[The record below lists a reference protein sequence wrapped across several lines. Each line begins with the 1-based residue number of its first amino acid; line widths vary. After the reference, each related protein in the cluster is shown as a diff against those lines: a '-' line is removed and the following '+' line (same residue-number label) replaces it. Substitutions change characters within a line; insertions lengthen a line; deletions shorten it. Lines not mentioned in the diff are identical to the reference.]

1 MVSLETCKCT
11 KFFSDAVKK
20 LHFFVLLIILSLI
33 PILYILQ
40 AMQYSSERVKNQKLE
55 SKSEI
60 FAYRLDKNWE
70 QTSWSLLKVLAETPI
85 GEWFYATVSKVDLD
99 FNGKK
104 LAFAKKT
111 FKNPDKS
118 VQISEFQHSLDMRR
132 RLKSAGLPTWH
143 TYRPIK
149 GENQILMTLGT
160 KDQDMLIS
168 PHNLWEKEKLFL
180 QGCRG
185 NLLNDQEPFFQDIFS
200 LIQKSSD
207 NKLSL
212 AWDACF
218 LKVHDQKVSLLV
230 GDFDQIGVWKRN
242 VDEHIIFSSNIEQ
255 FWLFLLEIEKN
266 LNIQLY
272 SDFFTF
278 LIKQQNSG
286 LINQKIDLEYLK
298 AKVLYT
304 MNGALD

>member
-1 MVSLETCKCT
+1 M
-11 KFFSDAVKK
+11 
-20 LHFFVLLIILSLI
+20 HFFVFLIILRLVS
-33 PILYILQ
+33 ILYILQ
-40 AMQYSSERVKNQKLE
+40 AMKQSLDRAANQKTE
-55 SKSEI
+55 SKREI

-70 QTSWSLLKVLAETPI
+70 KTSWTLLKVLAESPI
-85 GEWFYATVSKVDLD
+85 GEWFYAVVSKVDLD
-99 FNGKK
+99 FKGKK

-111 FKNPDKS
+111 FKNPDRA

-132 RLKSAGLPTWH
+132 RLKSAGLPTWQ

-149 GENQILMTLGT
+149 GENQILMTLGN

-168 PHNLWEKEKLFL
+168 PHNLWEKEKVFL
-180 QGCRG
+180 QEHSP

-242 VDEHIIFSSNIEQ
+242 VDENVIFSSNIEQ

-286 LINQKIDLEYLK
+286 LINQKIDLKNLK

-304 MNGALD
+304 MNGVSD

>member
-1 MVSLETCKCT
+1 MQFLLFLCILRWIFSFLSAMNSYLEERRDEKTVSK
-11 KFFSDAVKK
+11 
-20 LHFFVLLIILSLI
+20 
-33 PILYILQ
+33 
-40 AMQYSSERVKNQKLE
+40 R
-55 SKSEI
+55 EI
-60 FAYRLDKNWE
+60 FAYRLDKNWG
-70 QTSWSLLKVLAETPI
+70 QTSWTLLKVLSESPI
-85 GEWFYATVSKVDLD
+85 GEWFYAVVSKVDLD
-99 FNGKK
+99 FKGKK

-111 FKNPDKS
+111 FKNPYKA
-118 VQISEFQHSLDMRR
+118 VQITEFQHSLDMRR
-132 RLKSAGLPTWH
+132 CVKSAGLPTWE

-149 GENQILMTLGT
+149 GESQILMTLGN

-168 PHNLWEKEKLFL
+168 PHNLWEKEKMFL
-180 QGCRG
+180 QEHSP
-185 NLLNDQEPFFQDIFS
+185 NLLNDQELFFQDIFS

-255 FWLFLLEIEKN
+255 LWLFLLEIEKN

>member
-1 MVSLETCKCT
+1 M
-11 KFFSDAVKK
+11 
-20 LHFFVLLIILSLI
+20 HFFVFLIILSWV

-40 AMQYSSERVKNQKLE
+40 AMQHSSERAKNQKTE

-60 FAYRLDKNWE
+60 FAYRIDKNWE
-70 QTSWSLLKVLAETPI
+70 QTSWALLKVLAETPI
-85 GEWFYATVSKVDLD
+85 GEWFYAAVSKVDLN

-111 FKNPDKS
+111 FKNPDKA

-132 RLKSAGLPTWH
+132 CVKSAGLPTWQ

-242 VDEHIIFSSNIEQ
+242 VDENVIFSSNIEQ

-278 LIKQQNSG
+278 LIKEQNSG

>member
-1 MVSLETCKCT
+1 MQFLLFLCILRWIFSFLSAMNSYLE
-11 KFFSDAVKK
+11 
-20 LHFFVLLIILSLI
+20 
-33 PILYILQ
+33 
-40 AMQYSSERVKNQKLE
+40 ERRDEKTE
-55 SKSEI
+55 SKSVI

-70 QTSWSLLKVLAETPI
+70 KTSWSLLKVLAETPI
-85 GEWFYATVSKVDLD
+85 GEWFYARVSKVDLD

-104 LAFAKKT
+104 VAFAKKT
-111 FKNPDKS
+111 FKNPDKT
-118 VQISEFQHSLDMRR
+118 VQIQEFQHSLDMRR
-132 RLKSAGLPTWH
+132 RLKSAGLPTWQ

-149 GENQILMTLGT
+149 GENQILMTLGN

-168 PHNLWEKEKLFL
+168 PHNLWEKEKVFL

-185 NLLNDQEPFFQDIFS
+185 NLFGDQELFFQDIFS

-255 FWLFLLEIEKN
+255 LWLFLLQIEKK

-304 MNGALD
+304 MS

>member
-1 MVSLETCKCT
+1 M
-11 KFFSDAVKK
+11 
-20 LHFFVLLIILSLI
+20 HFFVFLIILSLVS
-33 PILYILQ
+33 ILYILK
-40 AMQYSSERVKNQKLE
+40 AMKQSLDRAENQKTE
-55 SKSEI
+55 SKREI

-70 QTSWSLLKVLAETPI
+70 KTSWALLKVLAESPI

-118 VQISEFQHSLDMRR
+118 VQFSKFQHSLDIRR
-132 RLKSAGLPTWH
+132 RVKSAGLPTWH
-143 TYRPIK
+143 TYRPIE
-149 GENQILMTLGT
+149 GENQILMTLGN

-168 PHNLWEKEKLFL
+168 PHNLWEREKVFL
-180 QGCRG
+180 QGCRA
-185 NLLNDQEPFFQDIFS
+185 NLFGDQELFFQDIFS

-242 VDEHIIFSSNIEQ
+242 VDEHVIFSSNIEQ
-255 FWLFLLEIEKN
+255 LWLFLLQIEKN

-272 SDFFTF
+272 SDFFNF

-286 LINQKIDLEYLK
+286 LINQKIDLKNLK

>member
-1 MVSLETCKCT
+1 MQFLLFLCILRWIFSFLCAMNSYLE
-11 KFFSDAVKK
+11 
-20 LHFFVLLIILSLI
+20 
-33 PILYILQ
+33 
-40 AMQYSSERVKNQKLE
+40 ERRDEKSG
-55 SKSEI
+55 SKREI

-70 QTSWSLLKVLAETPI
+70 QISWTLLKVLAETPI
-85 GEWFYATVSKVDLD
+85 GEGFYARVSKVDLD
-99 FNGKK
+99 LNGKK

-111 FKNPDKS
+111 FKNPDKA
-118 VQISEFQHSLDMRR
+118 VQISRFQHSLDMRR
-132 RLKSAGLPTWH
+132 RLKSAGLPTWQ

-149 GENQILMTLGT
+149 GENQILMTLGN

-168 PHNLWEKEKLFL
+168 PHNLWEKEKVFL
-180 QGCRG
+180 QGYRA
-185 NLLNDQEPFFQDIFS
+185 NLLNDQELFFQDIFS

-218 LKVHDQKVSLLV
+218 LKIHDQKVSLLV

-255 FWLFLLEIEKN
+255 LWLFLLQIEKN

-272 SDFFTF
+272 SDFFNF
-278 LIKQQNSG
+278 LIKEQNSG

-304 MNGALD
+304 MNEALD

>member
-1 MVSLETCKCT
+1 M
-11 KFFSDAVKK
+11 
-20 LHFFVLLIILSLI
+20 HFFVFLIILSWV

-40 AMQYSSERVKNQKLE
+40 AMQHSSERAKNQKTE

-60 FAYRLDKNWE
+60 FAYRIDKNWE
-70 QTSWSLLKVLAETPI
+70 QTSWALLKVLAETPI
-85 GEWFYATVSKVDLD
+85 GEWFYAAVSKVDLN

-111 FKNPDKS
+111 FKNPDKA
-118 VQISEFQHSLDMRR
+118 VQIQEFQHSLDMRR
-132 RLKSAGLPTWH
+132 CVKSAGLPTWQ

-255 FWLFLLEIEKN
+255 LWLFLLEIEKN

-278 LIKQQNSG
+278 LIKEQNSG

>member
-1 MVSLETCKCT
+1 M
-11 KFFSDAVKK
+11 
-20 LHFFVLLIILSLI
+20 HFFVFLSILSLVS
-33 PILYILQ
+33 ILYILQ
-40 AMQYSSERVKNQKLE
+40 AMQHSSERVKNQKLE

-70 QTSWSLLKVLAETPI
+70 KTSWSLLKVLAESPI
-85 GEWFYATVSKVDLD
+85 GEGFYARVSKVELD

-111 FKNPDKS
+111 FKNPDKA
-118 VQISEFQHSLDMRR
+118 VQITEFQHSLDMRR
-132 RLKSAGLPTWH
+132 RVKSAGLPTWQ

-149 GENQILMTLGT
+149 GENQILMTLGN
-160 KDQDMLIS
+160 KNQDMLIS
-168 PHNLWEKEKLFL
+168 PHNLWEKENEFL
-180 QGCRG
+180 QGCG
-185 NLLNDQEPFFQDIFS
+185 ANLLNDQELFFQDIFS

-218 LKVHDQKVSLLV
+218 LKVHENKVSLLV

-255 FWLFLLEIEKN
+255 LWLFLLEIEKN

-278 LIKQQNSG
+278 LIKEQNSG
-286 LINQKIDLEYLK
+286 LIHQKIDLKNLK

>member
-1 MVSLETCKCT
+1 MQFLLFLCILRWIFTFLSAMNSYLE
-11 KFFSDAVKK
+11 
-20 LHFFVLLIILSLI
+20 
-33 PILYILQ
+33 
-40 AMQYSSERVKNQKLE
+40 ERRDEKTE
-55 SKSEI
+55 SKREI
-60 FAYRLDKNWE
+60 FAYRIDKNWE
-70 QTSWSLLKVLAETPI
+70 KTSWALLKVLAESPI

-99 FNGKK
+99 FKGKK

-111 FKNPDKS
+111 FKNPNKT
-118 VQISEFQHSLDMRR
+118 VQFSEFQHSLDMRR
-132 RLKSAGLPTWH
+132 RLKSAGLPTWQ
-143 TYRPIK
+143 TYRPIE
-149 GENQILMTLGT
+149 GENQILMTLGN

-168 PHNLWEKEKLFL
+168 PHNLWEKEKVFL
-180 QGCRG
+180 QGYRA
-185 NLLNDQEPFFQDIFS
+185 NLLNDQELFFQDIFS

-242 VDEHIIFSSNIEQ
+242 VDENVIFSSNIEQ
-255 FWLFLLEIEKN
+255 LWLFLLAIEKN

-278 LIKQQNSG
+278 LIKQQNAG
-286 LINQKIDLEYLK
+286 LINKNIDLENLK

>member
-1 MVSLETCKCT
+1 MQFLLFLCILRWIFTFLSVMNSYLE
-11 KFFSDAVKK
+11 
-20 LHFFVLLIILSLI
+20 
-33 PILYILQ
+33 
-40 AMQYSSERVKNQKLE
+40 ERRDEKTGFKR
-55 SKSEI
+55 EI

-70 QTSWSLLKVLAETPI
+70 QTSWVLLKVLAESPI
-85 GEWFYATVSKVDLD
+85 GEWFYATVSKVELD

-111 FKNPDKS
+111 FKNPDKA
-118 VQISEFQHSLDMRR
+118 VQFSKFQHSLDMRR
-132 RLKSAGLPTWH
+132 RVKSAGLPTWQ

-149 GENQILMTLGT
+149 GENQILMTLGN

-168 PHNLWEKEKLFL
+168 PHNLWEKEKVFL
-180 QGCRG
+180 QGCG
-185 NLLNDQEPFFQDIFS
+185 ANLLNDQELFFQDIFS

-255 FWLFLLEIEKN
+255 LWLFLLEIEKN

-272 SDFFTF
+272 SDFFNF
-278 LIKQQNSG
+278 LIKEQDSG
-286 LINQKIDLEYLK
+286 LINQKIDLENLK

>member
-1 MVSLETCKCT
+1 MQFLLFLCILRWIFSFLSAMNNYLE
-11 KFFSDAVKK
+11 
-20 LHFFVLLIILSLI
+20 
-33 PILYILQ
+33 
-40 AMQYSSERVKNQKLE
+40 ERRDEKTE
-55 SKSEI
+55 SKREI

-70 QTSWSLLKVLAETPI
+70 KTSWALLKVLAESPI
-85 GEWFYATVSKVDLD
+85 GEWFYARVSKVDLD

-111 FKNPDKS
+111 FKNPNKS
-118 VQISEFQHSLDMRR
+118 VQISEFQHSLDIRR
-132 RLKSAGLPTWH
+132 RVKSAGLPTWQ

-149 GENQILMTLGT
+149 GENQILMTLGN

-168 PHNLWEKEKLFL
+168 PHNLWEKEKVFL
-180 QGCRG
+180 QGCRA
-185 NLLNDQEPFFQDIFS
+185 NLLNDQELFFQDIFS

-255 FWLFLLEIEKN
+255 LWLFLLQIEKN

-286 LINQKIDLEYLK
+286 LINQKIDLKNLK
-298 AKVLYT
+298 AKILYT

>member
-1 MVSLETCKCT
+1 MQFLLFLCILRWIFSFLSAMNSYLE
-11 KFFSDAVKK
+11 
-20 LHFFVLLIILSLI
+20 
-33 PILYILQ
+33 
-40 AMQYSSERVKNQKLE
+40 ERRDEKTG
-55 SKSEI
+55 SKREI

-70 QTSWSLLKVLAETPI
+70 KASWSLLKVLAETPI
-85 GEWFYATVSKVDLD
+85 GEWFYARVSKVDLD
-99 FNGKK
+99 FKGKK

-111 FKNPDKS
+111 FKNPYKAL
-118 VQISEFQHSLDMRR
+118 QISEFQHSLDMRR
-132 RLKSAGLPTWH
+132 CVKSAGLPTWQ

-149 GENQILMTLGT
+149 GENQILMTLGN

-168 PHNLWEKEKLFL
+168 PHNLWEKEKVFL
-180 QGCRG
+180 QGCRA
-185 NLLNDQEPFFQDIFS
+185 NLLNDQELFFQDIFS

-242 VDEHIIFSSNIEQ
+242 ADEHLIFSSNIEQ
-255 FWLFLLEIEKN
+255 LWLFLLEIEKN

-272 SDFFTF
+272 SDFFNF

>member
-1 MVSLETCKCT
+1 MQFLLFLCILRWIFSFLSAMNSYLE
-11 KFFSDAVKK
+11 
-20 LHFFVLLIILSLI
+20 
-33 PILYILQ
+33 
-40 AMQYSSERVKNQKLE
+40 ERRDEKTE

-70 QTSWSLLKVLAETPI
+70 QTSWALLKVLAESPI
-85 GEWFYATVSKVDLD
+85 GEWFYARVSKVDLD
-99 FNGKK
+99 FKGKK

-111 FKNPDKS
+111 FKNPDKDI
-118 VQISEFQHSLDMRR
+118 QISKFQHSLDMRR
-132 RLKSAGLPTWH
+132 RLKSAGLPTWQ

-149 GENQILMTLGT
+149 GENQILMTLGN

-168 PHNLWEKEKLFL
+168 PHNLWEKEKVFL
-180 QGCRG
+180 QGYRA
-185 NLLNDQEPFFQDIFS
+185 NLLNDQELFFQDIFS
-200 LIQKSSD
+200 LIQKSSQ

-255 FWLFLLEIEKN
+255 LWLFLLEIEKN

-286 LINQKIDLEYLK
+286 LINQKIDLENLK
-298 AKVLYT
+298 AKVLY
-304 MNGALD
+304 MMSGAPD

>member
-1 MVSLETCKCT
+1 M
-11 KFFSDAVKK
+11 
-20 LHFFVLLIILSLI
+20 HFFVLLIILSLI
-33 PILYILQ
+33 PILYILE
-40 AMQYSSERVKNQKLE
+40 AMQHSSERAKNQKTE

-60 FAYRLDKNWE
+60 FAYRIDKNWE
-70 QTSWSLLKVLAETPI
+70 QTSWALLKVLAETPI
-85 GEWFYATVSKVDLD
+85 GEWFYAAVSKVDLN

-111 FKNPDKS
+111 FKNPDKA
-118 VQISEFQHSLDMRR
+118 VQIQEFQHSLDMRR
-132 RLKSAGLPTWH
+132 CVKSAGLPTWQ

-255 FWLFLLEIEKN
+255 LWLFLLEIEKN

-278 LIKQQNSG
+278 LIKEQNSG

>member
-1 MVSLETCKCT
+1 M
-11 KFFSDAVKK
+11 
-20 LHFFVLLIILSLI
+20 HFFVFLIILSWV

-40 AMQYSSERVKNQKLE
+40 AMQHSSERAKNQKTE

-60 FAYRLDKNWE
+60 FAYRIDKNWE
-70 QTSWSLLKVLAETPI
+70 QTSWALLKVLAETPI
-85 GEWFYATVSKVDLD
+85 GEWFYAAVSKVDLN

-111 FKNPDKS
+111 FKNPDKA
-118 VQISEFQHSLDMRR
+118 VQIQEFQHSLDMRR
-132 RLKSAGLPTWH
+132 CVKSAGLPTWQ

-242 VDEHIIFSSNIEQ
+242 VDENVIFSSNIEQ

>member
-1 MVSLETCKCT
+1 MQFLLFLCILRWIFSFLSAMNSYLE
-11 KFFSDAVKK
+11 
-20 LHFFVLLIILSLI
+20 
-33 PILYILQ
+33 
-40 AMQYSSERVKNQKLE
+40 ERKDEKTG
-55 SKSEI
+55 SKREI
-60 FAYRLDKNWE
+60 FAYRIDKNWK
-70 QTSWSLLKVLAETPI
+70 QTSWILLKVLAESPI

-99 FNGKK
+99 FYGKK

-111 FKNPDKS
+111 FKNPNKS
-118 VQISEFQHSLDMRR
+118 VQISEFQHSLDIRR
-132 RLKSAGLPTWH
+132 RVKSAGLPTWQ

-149 GENQILMTLGT
+149 GENQILMTLGN

-168 PHNLWEKEKLFL
+168 PHNLWEKEKVFL
-180 QGCRG
+180 QGYRA
-185 NLLNDQEPFFQDIFS
+185 NLLNDQELFFQDIFS

-255 FWLFLLEIEKN
+255 LWLFLLEIEKN

-278 LIKQQNSG
+278 LIKEQNSG

-304 MNGALD
+304 MNRALD

>member
-1 MVSLETCKCT
+1 M
-11 KFFSDAVKK
+11 
-20 LHFFVLLIILSLI
+20 HFFVFLIILSLVS
-33 PILYILQ
+33 ILYISQ
-40 AMQYSSERVKNQKLE
+40 AMQHSSERAKNQKLE
-55 SKSEI
+55 SKREI

-70 QTSWSLLKVLAETPI
+70 KTSWALLKVLAESPI

-99 FNGKK
+99 FKGKK

-111 FKNPDKS
+111 FKNPDKALQFS
-118 VQISEFQHSLDMRR
+118 KFQHSLDMRR
-132 RLKSAGLPTWH
+132 RLKSAGLPTWQ

-149 GENQILMTLGT
+149 GENQILMTLGN

-168 PHNLWEKEKLFL
+168 PHNLWEKEKVFL
-180 QGCRG
+180 QRCGA
-185 NLLNDQEPFFQDIFS
+185 NLLNDQEVFFQDIFS

-218 LKVHDQKVSLLV
+218 LKIHEQKVSLLV

-255 FWLFLLEIEKN
+255 LWLFLLEIEKN

-272 SDFFTF
+272 SDFFNF
-278 LIKQQNSG
+278 LIKQQDSG
-286 LINQKIDLEYLK
+286 LIHQKIDLENLK

>member
-1 MVSLETCKCT
+1 MKQSLDRAE
-11 KFFSDAVKK
+11 
-20 LHFFVLLIILSLI
+20 
-33 PILYILQ
+33 
-40 AMQYSSERVKNQKLE
+40 NQKTE
-55 SKSEI
+55 SKREI
-60 FAYRLDKNWE
+60 FAYRLDKNLE
-70 QTSWSLLKVLAETPI
+70 QTSWTLLKVLAESPI

-118 VQISEFQHSLDMRR
+118 IQFSEFQHSLDIRR
-132 RLKSAGLPTWH
+132 RVKGAGLPTWQ

-149 GENQILMTLGT
+149 GENQILMTLGN

-180 QGCRG
+180 QGYRA
-185 NLLNDQEPFFQDIFS
+185 NLLNDQELFFQDIFS

-242 VDEHIIFSSNIEQ
+242 VDEYIIFSSNIEQ
-255 FWLFLLEIEKN
+255 LWLFLLQIEKN

-272 SDFFTF
+272 SDFFNF
-278 LIKQQNSG
+278 LIKQQNYG
-286 LINQKIDLEYLK
+286 LINQKIDLENLK
-298 AKVLYT
+298 AKVLY
-304 MNGALD
+304 MMSWAPD

>member
-1 MVSLETCKCT
+1 MNSYLE
-11 KFFSDAVKK
+11 
-20 LHFFVLLIILSLI
+20 
-33 PILYILQ
+33 
-40 AMQYSSERVKNQKLE
+40 ERRDEKTG
-55 SKSEI
+55 SKREI
-60 FAYRLDKNWE
+60 FAYRIDKNWE
-70 QTSWSLLKVLAETPI
+70 QTSWILLKVLAESPI

-99 FNGKK
+99 FYGKK

-111 FKNPDKS
+111 FKNPNKS
-118 VQISEFQHSLDMRR
+118 VQISEFQHSLDIRR
-132 RLKSAGLPTWH
+132 RVKSAGLPTWQ

-149 GENQILMTLGT
+149 GENQILMTLGN

-168 PHNLWEKEKLFL
+168 PHNLWEKEKVFL
-180 QGCRG
+180 QGYRA
-185 NLLNDQEPFFQDIFS
+185 NLLNDQELFFQDIFS

-218 LKVHDQKVSLLV
+218 LKIHDQKVSLLV

-255 FWLFLLEIEKN
+255 LWLFLLQIEKN

-272 SDFFTF
+272 SDFFNF

>member
-1 MVSLETCKCT
+1 M
-11 KFFSDAVKK
+11 
-20 LHFFVLLIILSLI
+20 HFFVFLIILSLVS
-33 PILYILQ
+33 ILYILK
-40 AMQYSSERVKNQKLE
+40 AMKQSLDRAKNLKTE
-55 SKSEI
+55 SKREI

-70 QTSWSLLKVLAETPI
+70 KTSWALLKVLAESPI
-85 GEWFYATVSKVDLD
+85 GEWFYAVVSKVDLD
-99 FNGKK
+99 FKGKK

-111 FKNPDKS
+111 FKNPDKA
-118 VQISEFQHSLDMRR
+118 VQFSKFQHSLDIRR
-132 RLKSAGLPTWH
+132 RVKSAGLPTWH

-242 VDEHIIFSSNIEQ
+242 VDENVIFSWNIEQ

-278 LIKQQNSG
+278 LIKEQNSG

>member
-1 MVSLETCKCT
+1 M
-11 KFFSDAVKK
+11 
-20 LHFFVLLIILSLI
+20 HFFVLLIILSLI

-40 AMQYSSERVKNQKLE
+40 AMQNSLDRAKNQKTE

-70 QTSWSLLKVLAETPI
+70 QTFWALLKVLAESPI
-85 GEWFYATVSKVDLD
+85 GEWFYARVSKVDLD
-99 FNGKK
+99 FKGKK

-111 FKNPDKS
+111 FKNPDKDI
-118 VQISEFQHSLDMRR
+118 QISKFQHSLDMRR
-132 RLKSAGLPTWH
+132 RVKSAGLPTWQ

-149 GENQILMTLGT
+149 GENQILMTLGN
-160 KDQDMLIS
+160 KDQAMLIS
-168 PHNLWEKEKLFL
+168 PHNLWEKEKVFL
-180 QGCRG
+180 QRCGA
-185 NLLNDQEPFFQDIFS
+185 NLLNDQELFFQDIFS

-255 FWLFLLEIEKN
+255 LWLFLLEIEKN

-286 LINQKIDLEYLK
+286 LITQKIDLEYLK

>member
-1 MVSLETCKCT
+1 MQFLLFLCILRWIFSFLCAMNSYLE
-11 KFFSDAVKK
+11 
-20 LHFFVLLIILSLI
+20 
-33 PILYILQ
+33 
-40 AMQYSSERVKNQKLE
+40 ERRDEKSG
-55 SKSEI
+55 SKREI

-70 QTSWSLLKVLAETPI
+70 QISWTLLKVLAETPI
-85 GEWFYATVSKVDLD
+85 GEGFYARVSKVDLD
-99 FNGKK
+99 LNGKK

-111 FKNPDKS
+111 FKNPDKA
-118 VQISEFQHSLDMRR
+118 VQISRFQHSLDMRR
-132 RLKSAGLPTWH
+132 RLKSAGLPTWQ

-149 GENQILMTLGT
+149 GENQILMTLGN

-168 PHNLWEKEKLFL
+168 PHNLWEKEKVFL
-180 QGCRG
+180 QGYRA
-185 NLLNDQEPFFQDIFS
+185 NLLNDQELFFQDIFS

-218 LKVHDQKVSLLV
+218 LKIHDQKVSLLV
-230 GDFDQIGVWKRN
+230 GDFDQIGGWKRN

-255 FWLFLLEIEKN
+255 LWLFLLQIEKN

-272 SDFFTF
+272 SDFFNF
-278 LIKQQNSG
+278 LIKEQNSG

-304 MNGALD
+304 MNEALD

>member
-1 MVSLETCKCT
+1 MP
-11 KFFSDAVKK
+11 
-20 LHFFVLLIILSLI
+20 H
-33 PILYILQ
+33 
-40 AMQYSSERVKNQKLE
+40 SSERAKNQKTE
-55 SKSEI
+55 SKREI

-70 QTSWSLLKVLAETPI
+70 KTSWALLKVFAETAI
-85 GEWFYATVSKVDLD
+85 GEWFYARVSKVDLD
-99 FNGKK
+99 FKGKK

-111 FKNPDKS
+111 FKNPGKA

-132 RLKSAGLPTWH
+132 CVKSAGLPTWQ

-149 GENQILMTLGT
+149 GENQILMTLGN

-168 PHNLWEKEKLFL
+168 PHNLWEKEKVFL

-185 NLLNDQEPFFQDIFS
+185 NLLNDQELFFQDIFS

-255 FWLFLLEIEKN
+255 LWLFLLQIEKN

-272 SDFFTF
+272 SDFFNF

-286 LINQKIDLEYLK
+286 LINQKIDLKNLK

-304 MNGALD
+304 MNGALE

>member
-1 MVSLETCKCT
+1 MQFLLFLCILRWIFSFLSAMNSYLE
-11 KFFSDAVKK
+11 
-20 LHFFVLLIILSLI
+20 
-33 PILYILQ
+33 
-40 AMQYSSERVKNQKLE
+40 ERRDEKTG
-55 SKSEI
+55 SKREI
-60 FAYRLDKNWE
+60 FAYRIDKNWE
-70 QTSWSLLKVLAETPI
+70 QTSWILLKVLAESPI

-99 FNGKK
+99 FYGKK

-111 FKNPDKS
+111 FKNPNKS
-118 VQISEFQHSLDMRR
+118 VQISEFQHSLDIRR
-132 RLKSAGLPTWH
+132 RVKSAGLPTWQ

-149 GENQILMTLGT
+149 GENQILMTLGN

-168 PHNLWEKEKLFL
+168 PHNLWEKEKVFL
-180 QGCRG
+180 QEHSL
-185 NLLNDQEPFFQDIFS
+185 NLLQDQELFFQDIFS

-218 LKVHDQKVSLLV
+218 LKIHDQKVSLLV

-255 FWLFLLEIEKN
+255 LWLFLLQIEKN

-272 SDFFTF
+272 SDFFNF
-278 LIKQQNSG
+278 LIKEQNSG
-286 LINQKIDLEYLK
+286 LINQKIDLENLK

>member
-1 MVSLETCKCT
+1 M
-11 KFFSDAVKK
+11 
-20 LHFFVLLIILSLI
+20 HFFVLLIILSLI

-40 AMQYSSERVKNQKLE
+40 AMQHSSERVKNQKLE

-70 QTSWSLLKVLAETPI
+70 QTSWTLLKVLAETPI
-85 GEWFYATVSKVDLD
+85 GEGFYARVSKVDLD

-111 FKNPDKS
+111 FKNPDKA
-118 VQISEFQHSLDMRR
+118 VQFSEFQHSLDIRR
-132 RLKSAGLPTWH
+132 RVKGAGLPTWQ

-149 GENQILMTLGT
+149 GENQILMTLGN

-168 PHNLWEKEKLFL
+168 PHNLWEKEKVFL
-180 QGCRG
+180 QGYRA
-185 NLLNDQEPFFQDIFS
+185 NLLNDQELFFQDIFS

-255 FWLFLLEIEKN
+255 LWLFLLEIEKN

-272 SDFFTF
+272 SDFLNF

-286 LINQKIDLEYLK
+286 LINQKIDLENLK
-298 AKVLYT
+298 AKILYT

>member
-1 MVSLETCKCT
+1 MQFLLFLCILRWIFSFLSAMNSYLE
-11 KFFSDAVKK
+11 
-20 LHFFVLLIILSLI
+20 
-33 PILYILQ
+33 
-40 AMQYSSERVKNQKLE
+40 ERRDEKTE
-55 SKSEI
+55 SKREI

-70 QTSWSLLKVLAETPI
+70 QTSWALLKVLAETAI
-85 GEWFYATVSKVDLD
+85 GEWFYARVSKVDLD

-111 FKNPDKS
+111 FKNPYKAL
-118 VQISEFQHSLDMRR
+118 QISEFQHSLDMRR
-132 RLKSAGLPTWH
+132 RLKSAGLPTWQ

-149 GENQILMTLGT
+149 GENQILMTLGN

-180 QGCRG
+180 QGCRA
-185 NLLNDQEPFFQDIFS
+185 NLLNDQELFFQDIFS
-200 LIQKSSD
+200 LIQKSSN

-255 FWLFLLEIEKN
+255 LWLFLLQIEKN

-272 SDFFTF
+272 SDFFNF

-286 LINQKIDLEYLK
+286 LIHQKIDLENLK
-298 AKVLYT
+298 AKVLY
-304 MNGALD
+304 MMS

>member
-1 MVSLETCKCT
+1 MQFLLFLCILRWIFSFLSAMNSYLE
-11 KFFSDAVKK
+11 
-20 LHFFVLLIILSLI
+20 
-33 PILYILQ
+33 
-40 AMQYSSERVKNQKLE
+40 ERRDEKTG
-55 SKSEI
+55 SKREI

-70 QTSWSLLKVLAETPI
+70 QTSWALLKVLAETPI
-85 GEWFYATVSKVDLD
+85 GEWFYARVSKVDLD
-99 FNGKK
+99 FKGKK

-111 FKNPDKS
+111 FKNPYKAL
-118 VQISEFQHSLDMRR
+118 QISEFQHSLDIRR
-132 RLKSAGLPTWH
+132 RLKSAGLPTWQ

-149 GENQILMTLGT
+149 GENQILMTLGN
-160 KDQDMLIS
+160 KDQAMLIS
-168 PHNLWEKEKLFL
+168 PHNLWEKEKVFL
-180 QGCRG
+180 QGYRA
-185 NLLNDQEPFFQDIFS
+185 NLLNDQELFFQDIFS

-218 LKVHDQKVSLLV
+218 LKIHDQKVSLLV

-255 FWLFLLEIEKN
+255 LWLFLLQIEKN

-272 SDFFTF
+272 SDFFNF

-286 LINQKIDLEYLK
+286 LINQKIDLENLK

>member
-1 MVSLETCKCT
+1 MQFLLFLCILRWIFSFLSAMNSYLE
-11 KFFSDAVKK
+11 
-20 LHFFVLLIILSLI
+20 
-33 PILYILQ
+33 
-40 AMQYSSERVKNQKLE
+40 ERRDEKTG
-55 SKSEI
+55 SKREI

-70 QTSWSLLKVLAETPI
+70 QTSWALLKVLAESPI
-85 GEWFYATVSKVDLD
+85 GEWFYARVSKVDLD
-99 FNGKK
+99 FKGKK

-111 FKNPDKS
+111 FKNPDEA
-118 VQISEFQHSLDMRR
+118 VQISKFQHSLDMRR
-132 RLKSAGLPTWH
+132 RVKSAGLPTWQ

-149 GENQILMTLGT
+149 GENQILMTLGN

-168 PHNLWEKEKLFL
+168 PHNLWEKEKVFL
-180 QGCRG
+180 QRCGA
-185 NLLNDQEPFFQDIFS
+185 NLLNDQELFFQDIFS

-255 FWLFLLEIEKN
+255 LWLFLLGIEKN
-266 LNIQLY
+266 LNIHLY
-272 SDFFTF
+272 SHFFNF

-286 LINQKIDLEYLK
+286 LINQKIDLENLK
-298 AKVLYT
+298 AKVLY
-304 MNGALD
+304 MMS

>member
-1 MVSLETCKCT
+1 M
-11 KFFSDAVKK
+11 
-20 LHFFVLLIILSLI
+20 HFFVFLIILSLVS
-33 PILYILQ
+33 ILYILK
-40 AMQYSSERVKNQKLE
+40 AMKQSLDRAKNLKTE
-55 SKSEI
+55 SKREI

-70 QTSWSLLKVLAETPI
+70 KTSWALLKVLAESPI
-85 GEWFYATVSKVDLD
+85 GEWFYAVVSKVDLD
-99 FNGKK
+99 FKGKK

-111 FKNPDKS
+111 FKNPDKA
-118 VQISEFQHSLDMRR
+118 VQFSKFQHSLDIRR
-132 RLKSAGLPTWH
+132 RVKSAGLPTWH

-242 VDEHIIFSSNIEQ
+242 VDENVIFSSNIEQ

-278 LIKQQNSG
+278 LIKEQNSG
-286 LINQKIDLEYLK
+286 LINQKIDLKNLK

>member
-1 MVSLETCKCT
+1 MQFLLFLCILRWIFSFLSAMNSYLE
-11 KFFSDAVKK
+11 
-20 LHFFVLLIILSLI
+20 
-33 PILYILQ
+33 
-40 AMQYSSERVKNQKLE
+40 ERRDEKTG
-55 SKSEI
+55 SKREI

-70 QTSWSLLKVLAETPI
+70 QTSWALLKVLAETPI
-85 GEWFYATVSKVDLD
+85 GEWFYARVSKVDLD
-99 FNGKK
+99 FKGKK

-111 FKNPDKS
+111 FKNPYKAL
-118 VQISEFQHSLDMRR
+118 QISEFQHSLDIRR
-132 RLKSAGLPTWH
+132 RLKSAGLPTWQ

-149 GENQILMTLGT
+149 GENQILMTLGN

-168 PHNLWEKEKLFL
+168 PHNLWEKEKVFL
-180 QGCRG
+180 QGYRA
-185 NLLNDQEPFFQDIFS
+185 NLLNDQELFFQDIFS

-218 LKVHDQKVSLLV
+218 LKIHDQKVSLLV

-255 FWLFLLEIEKN
+255 LWLFLLQIEKN

-272 SDFFTF
+272 SDFFNF

>member
-1 MVSLETCKCT
+1 M
-11 KFFSDAVKK
+11 
-20 LHFFVLLIILSLI
+20 HFFVFLIILSWV

-40 AMQYSSERVKNQKLE
+40 AMQHSSERAKNQKTE

-60 FAYRLDKNWE
+60 FAYRIDKNWE
-70 QTSWSLLKVLAETPI
+70 QTSWALLKVLAETPI
-85 GEWFYATVSKVDLD
+85 GEWFYAAVSKVDLN

-111 FKNPDKS
+111 FKNPDKA
-118 VQISEFQHSLDMRR
+118 VQIQEFQHSLDMRR
-132 RLKSAGLPTWH
+132 CVKSAGLPTWQ

-242 VDEHIIFSSNIEQ
+242 VDENVIFSSNIEQ

-278 LIKQQNSG
+278 LIKEQNSG

>member
-1 MVSLETCKCT
+1 M
-11 KFFSDAVKK
+11 
-20 LHFFVLLIILSLI
+20 HFFTLLIILSLVS
-33 PILYILQ
+33 ILYILQ
-40 AMQYSSERVKNQKLE
+40 AMKQSLDRVKNQKTE
-55 SKSEI
+55 SKSLI

-70 QTSWSLLKVLAETPI
+70 KTSWTLLKVLSESPI
-85 GEWFYATVSKVDLD
+85 GEWFYAAVSKVDLD

-111 FKNPDKS
+111 FKNPNKS
-118 VQISEFQHSLDMRR
+118 VQISEFQHSLDIRR
-132 RLKSAGLPTWH
+132 RVKSAGLPTWQ

-149 GENQILMTLGT
+149 GENQILMTLGN

-168 PHNLWEKEKLFL
+168 PHNLWEKEKVFL
-180 QGCRG
+180 QEHSP
-185 NLLNDQEPFFQDIFS
+185 NLLQDQELFFQDIFS

-255 FWLFLLEIEKN
+255 LWLFLLQIEKN

-286 LINQKIDLEYLK
+286 LINQKIDLKNLK

>member
-1 MVSLETCKCT
+1 MQFLLFLCILRWIFSFLSAMNSYLEERRDEKTVSK
-11 KFFSDAVKK
+11 
-20 LHFFVLLIILSLI
+20 
-33 PILYILQ
+33 
-40 AMQYSSERVKNQKLE
+40 R
-55 SKSEI
+55 EI
-60 FAYRLDKNWE
+60 FAYRLDKNWG
-70 QTSWSLLKVLAETPI
+70 QTSWTLLKVLSESPI
-85 GEWFYATVSKVDLD
+85 GEWFYAVVSKVDLD
-99 FNGKK
+99 FKGKK

-111 FKNPDKS
+111 FKNPYKA
-118 VQISEFQHSLDMRR
+118 VQITEFQHSLDMRR
-132 RLKSAGLPTWH
+132 CVKSAGLPTWE

-149 GENQILMTLGT
+149 GESQILMTLGN

-168 PHNLWEKEKLFL
+168 PHNLWEKEKMFL
-180 QGCRG
+180 QEHSP
-185 NLLNDQEPFFQDIFS
+185 NLLNDQELFFQDIFS

-218 LKVHDQKVSLLV
+218 LKIHDQKVSLLV

-255 FWLFLLEIEKN
+255 LWLFLLQIEKN

-272 SDFFTF
+272 SDFFNF
-278 LIKQQNSG
+278 LIKEQNSG

-304 MNGALD
+304 MNEALD

>member
-1 MVSLETCKCT
+1 MQQSL
-11 KFFSDAVKK
+11 DRA
-20 LHFFVLLIILSLI
+20 
-33 PILYILQ
+33 
-40 AMQYSSERVKNQKLE
+40 KNQKTE
-55 SKSEI
+55 SKREI

-70 QTSWSLLKVLAETPI
+70 KTSWALLEVLAETPI
-85 GEWFYATVSKVDLD
+85 GEWFYAAVSKVDLN
-99 FNGKK
+99 FKGKK

-111 FKNPDKS
+111 FKNPDKA
-118 VQISEFQHSLDMRR
+118 VQFSKFQHSLDIRR
-132 RLKSAGLPTWH
+132 CVKSAGLPTWQ

-149 GENQILMTLGT
+149 GENQILMTLGN

-168 PHNLWEKEKLFL
+168 PHNFWEKEKVFL
-180 QGCRG
+180 QGYRA
-185 NLLNDQEPFFQDIFS
+185 NLLNDQELFFQDIFS

-218 LKVHDQKVSLLV
+218 LKVHEQKVSLLV

-255 FWLFLLEIEKN
+255 LWLFLLQIEKN

-272 SDFFTF
+272 SDFFAF

-286 LINQKIDLEYLK
+286 LINQKIDLKNLK